1 MLDKKYFLF
10 QIYIQYYGSA
20 HDHERARAVDST
32 VLALQVYFEN
42 ATDCPLGQANDFMPL
57 SSILGRLCP
66 RLADSL
72 CSVRHAAIRA
82 IWLSFRL
89 SLLHRG
95 HSPQDTE
102 LVDSALFDLSAFIET
117 RLGSEGKLDQ
127 HKCRTAI
134 AVIAKVSNALRTVM
148 KCLLTMTI
156 RSFRKLK
163 RVCRK
168 VRCKPTSRFSS
179 KCSRTSKAM

>member
-1 MLDKKYFLF
+1 ML
-10 QIYIQYYGSA
+10 QVYIQYYGSA

-72 CSVRHAAIRA
+72 CSVRHSSIRA

-102 LVDSALFDLSAFIET
+102 LVDSALFDLNSFIET
-117 RLGSEGKLDQ
+117 HLGSEGKLDQ
-127 HKCRTAI
+127 PKCRTAI
-134 AVIAKVSNALRTVM
+134 AMIAKVS
-148 KCLLTMTI
+148 
-156 RSFRKLK
+156 
-163 RVCRK
+163 VC
-168 VRCKPTSRFSS
+168 
-179 KCSRTSKAM
+179 